1 MPLQITSSKGRV
13 TYHNPDIS
21 ISTKTIGEC
30 VEKIWEVGED
40 GDVGQYIQTIRQMV
54 QSVYE
59 MSGGDKPF
67 LNQYLKVMNME
78 QNFTKEWVASI
89 PQL

>member
-1 MPLQITSSKGRV
+1 MSFQISSSKGRV
-13 TYHNPDIS
+13 TYDNPDIS
-21 ISTKTIGEC
+21 ISTRTIGEC
-30 VEKIWEVGED
+30 VEKIWEAEED
-40 GDVGQYIQTIRQMV
+40 VDIGQYIQTIRQMV

-59 MSGGDKPF
+59 MSGGDKSF
-67 LNQYLKVMNME
+67 LNQYIKVMNIE